1 VGAARAAVAVKIP
14 CAWNSLVPKRKKRL
28 AVFQKIIRLPKT
40 NPKKRENNMKN
51 VKRLVQWSCVP
62 VISAAVI
69 LLLAGCQSDDQSGVK
84 ISLTQPALAVTT
96 PSVTA
101 PTVTAPTVTA
111 PAISVPAVTVSG
123 VPTAA
128 GLAIRIKA
136 GATAPY
142 TDSKGNVWL
151 PDQGFV
157 DGDVVDRGSDMQI
170 ANTQDQVIY
179 RTERY
184 GMSSFSYKLPNGKYL
199 VKLHFAETY
208 EDITGPGQRVFTFN
222 VAGHEFKDF
231 DVWAKA
237 GGGKRAYVETVNVDV
252 TNGKLDIT
260 FTTNIQSPE
269 INGIEIIPAS

>member
-1 VGAARAAVAVKIP
+1 M
-14 CAWNSLVPKRKKRL
+14 LV
-28 AVFQKIIRLPKT
+28 
-40 NPKKRENNMKN
+40 
-51 VKRLVQWSCVP
+51 
-62 VISAAVI
+62 
-69 LLLAGCQSDDQSGVK
+69 GCQSDNEQSGVK
-84 ISLTQPALAVTT
+84 ISVDKPAPA
-96 PSVTA
+96 
-101 PTVTAPTVTA
+101 VTA
-111 PAISVPAVTVSG
+111 PAVTAPAPVAPPAPVVAAPV
-123 VPTAA
+123 VPTAPAAPVVPMPA
-128 GLAIRIKA
+128 GLTIRIKA

-142 TDSKGNVWL
+142 TDSAGNVWL

-170 ANTQDQVIY
+170 ANTQDQAIY

-184 GMSSFSYKLPNGKYL
+184 GMSSFSYKLPNGKYI

-208 EDITGPGQRVFTFN
+208 EDITGAGQRVFTFN

-260 FTTNIQSPE
+260 FTTNVQSPE

>member
-1 VGAARAAVAVKIP
+1 M
-14 CAWNSLVPKRKKRL
+14 
-28 AVFQKIIRLPKT
+28 Q
-40 NPKKRENNMKN
+40 N

-62 VISAAVI
+62 FISAAAA
-69 LLLAGCQSDDQSGVK
+69 LLLVGCQSDNNQSGVK
-84 ISLTQPALAVTT
+84 ITVAKPTPA
-96 PSVTA
+96 VTA
-101 PTVTAPTVTA
+101 PVAPPVPAA
-111 PAISVPAVTVSG
+111 PAVAAPVAPVAPAAAPVAPVAPAVAAPAT
-123 VPTAA
+123 PTAA
-128 GLAIRIKA
+128 VRIKA

-157 DGDVVDRGSDMQI
+157 DGDTVDRGSDMQI
-170 ANTQDQVIY
+170 ANTQDQAIY

-184 GMSSFSYKLPNGKYL
+184 GMSSFSYKLPNGKYI
-199 VKLHFAETY
+199 VKLYFAETY
-208 EDITGPGQRVFTFN
+208 EDISGAGQRVFSFN

-237 GGGKRAYVETVNVDV
+237 GGAKRAYVETVNVDI

-269 INGIEIIPAS
+269 INGIEIIPGS